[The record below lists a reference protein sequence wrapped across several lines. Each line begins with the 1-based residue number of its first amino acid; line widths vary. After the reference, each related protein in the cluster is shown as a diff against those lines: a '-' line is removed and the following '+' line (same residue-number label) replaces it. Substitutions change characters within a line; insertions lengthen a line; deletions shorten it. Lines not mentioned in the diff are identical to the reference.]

1 MKKVI
6 GAGIAAAMAIGLAM
20 GSAPIAAKSD
30 NAAFVVN
37 KSGCGGTI
45 NTPEGP
51 VTVATTDGAI
61 QVANKGGNSM
71 FVCNLDV
78 VAGPELK
85 KALIVEGFGCFTPT
99 GGATSSRMVITPS
112 GKATAVCR
120 RRD

>member
-1 MKKVI
+1 MRKSI
-6 GAGIAAAMAIGLAM
+6 IAAGAAA
-20 GSAPIAAKSD
+20 IAATLAFAGTPGTAQSD

-37 KSGCGGTI
+37 QSSCSGTV

-51 VTVATTDGAI
+51 ITVATSDGAI
-61 QVANKGGNSM
+61 QVLTSSGNAM

-85 KALIVEGFGCFTPT
+85 KAIKLEGFGCFTP
-99 GGATSSRMVITPS
+99 GGPATESRLVITPG